1 MYNGYDRMEGF
12 PFAGRQV
19 RECLVAGLEWA
30 DEQKG
35 SDPGNMVDGII
46 MFMNIC
52 HDVFSAAS
60 TNNSSPDG

>member
-30 DEQKG
+30 DGQKG
-35 SDPGNMVDGII
+35 QRSRQHG
-46 MFMNIC
+46 
-52 HDVFSAAS
+52 
-60 TNNSSPDG
+60 